1 MAAQQFAADS
11 GSQKSHARKLASAFC
26 KINAIRSSKPRAQH
40 MSTSMSPE
48 AVIQRQLDAYNA
60 RDIDALLSIY
70 AEDAETFEHPA
81 TLLAAGSAALR
92 ARFAARLQ
100 EPNLH
105 ARLLSRIVMGNIVVD
120 CEQVTRTFSD
130 GTGTLDLI
138 MIYEVRSERIAKSWV
153 IIGAKL

>member
-1 MAAQQFAADS
+1 MDE
-11 GSQKSHARKLASAFC
+11 
-26 KINAIRSSKPRAQH
+26 IKPGPGH
-40 MSTSMSPE
+40 MSTPMSPE

-92 ARFAARLQ
+92 ERFAARFQ
-100 EPNLH
+100 EKNLH
-105 ARLLSRIVMGNIVVD
+105 ARLLSRVVMGNIVVD
-120 CEQVTRTFSD
+120 CEQVTRTFAD
-130 GTGTLDLI
+130 GTGTLDMI

-153 IIGAKL
+153 IIGAKTLDSAV